1 MCTHG
6 NAAVK
11 MILAVGI
18 VAFVLLMF
26 LALGLR
32 RALKPNEL
40 ERVVIQQKY
49 SPFDRER
56 AYRDLQAI
64 LALGPRP
71 PGSDALAEARRYIR
85 REMAMQNISVREHS
99 FETVT
104 PLGPRTMVN
113 LAAVIEGTRPGI
125 ILLGNHY
132 DTKYFAEFRFVGA
145 NDGGSTT
152 AWMLEMA
159 RALGPRREGRSLWM
173 TWFDGEEA
181 LGKWSETD
189 GIYGSRHFIDHLR
202 ETGELDQIAAMINVD
217 MIGDAY
223 LCVTRDPAA
232 PAWLQ
237 DIIWDTAARL
247 GYRNHFGRL
256 ALDIQDDHIPFR
268 RAGIPTLEIIDFS
281 YGGSI
286 LEHRQNWHT
295 QNDTLDKIRPE
306 SLQAVADVLYH
317 ALPAIEG
324 YLDTHPRK

>member
-1 MCTHG
+1 MRNHG
-6 NAAVK
+6 NIAVK

-18 VAFVLLMF
+18 VAFVLLML
-26 LALGLR
+26 LAFGLR
-32 RALKPNEL
+32 RTLKPNEL
-40 ERVVIQQKY
+40 ERVVIQQKF

-56 AYRDLQAI
+56 AFRDLQAI
-64 LALGPRP
+64 VALGPRP
-71 PGSDALAEARRYIR
+71 PGSEALAETRRYIK
-85 REMAMQNISVREHS
+85 REIALQNIPLREHT

-113 LAAVIEGTRPGI
+113 LVAVIEGSRPGI

-132 DTKYFAEFRFVGA
+132 DTKYFADFPFAGA

-159 RALGPRREGRSLWM
+159 RALGPRRDGRTLWM

-181 LGKWSETD
+181 FEKWSETD
-189 GIYGSRHFIDHLR
+189 GIYGSRRFVDHLR
-202 ETGELDQIAAMINVD
+202 ETGELAQIAAMINVD

-223 LCVTRDPAA
+223 LRVMRDQAA

-237 DIIWDTAARL
+237 DTVWDTAARL

-268 RAGIPTLEIIDFS
+268 RVGIPTLEIIDFS

-286 LEHRQNWHT
+286 LDHQKNWHT
-295 QNDTLDKIRPE
+295 RNDTLDKVRPE
-306 SLQAVADVLYH
+306 SLQAIADVLYH

-324 YLDTHPRK
+324 YLNSHPRK